1 MTGLIFVG
9 LIVAVWYMMKRRKKL
24 ERENKK
30 NKHKGPGRSPEN
42 AEIIYDLKVIETF
55 VRRQRCFCNGKVYAR
70 AEAPV
75 PGYKDMRVVV
85 CECIRC
91 EEVHRFYFEINYLN

>member
-9 LIVAVWYMMKRRKKL
+9 LIVAVWVVTNRRKKR

-30 NKHKGPGRSPEN
+30 KKQQGPGRSPET
-42 AEIIYDLKVIETF
+42 AEIIYDLKTIEVF
-55 VRRQRCFCNGKVYAR
+55 VRRQRCHCNGRVYAR

-75 PGYKDMRVVV
+75 PGYSNMRVAV